1 MIRMIE
7 VAERRRSRSP
17 WATARAIYI
26 VLFFSFF
33 YVPIL
38 VLCVLSVN
46 DSPVMGFPF
55 QVATTQWYAS
65 AVSDG
70 VLLRALAN
78 SVQLG
83 IASASIATALALTAV
98 LGLRYR
104 LPFASCAIPLM
115 VLPMILPGIVTG
127 VIMLVFFGL
136 AGIPT
141 GLWPTTLITH
151 VSWVLP
157 FAFFTLYPR
166 LHGFD
171 RSIEEAAMDLG
182 ARPAIVFYRIV
193 FPLIRSAVIGTL
205 LFAFTL
211 SFDEFV
217 RTFFVIGSQQTVPVH
232 LWILVTEQVAPF
244 LPAVGVLIMFT
255 TLSVAAV
262 GFIAM
267 ARSADRRSPQT
278 P

>member
-1 MIRMIE
+1 MMRAVE
-7 VAERRRSRSP
+7 VARRRRSGSP
-17 WATARAIYI
+17 WAIMRTIYI
-26 VLFFSFF
+26 ALFFTFF

-38 VLCVLSVN
+38 VLWVLSFN

-55 QVATTQWYAS
+55 QVATTQWYAN

-70 VLLRALAN
+70 VLLRALIN

-83 IASASIATALALTAV
+83 IASALIATALALSAV

-104 LPFASCAIPLM
+104 LPFASCTIPLM

-136 AGIPT
+136 SGIPT

-182 ARPAIVFYRIV
+182 ARPSMVFYRIV
-193 FPLIRSAVIGTL
+193 FPLIRSAVVATL

-217 RTFFVIGSQQTVPVH
+217 RTFFVIGSQRTIPVH

-244 LPAVGVLIMFT
+244 LPAVGVLIMLA
-255 TLSVAAV
+255 TLSVASV
-262 GFIAM
+262 GFFAM
-267 ARSADRRSPQT
+267 AQSSARRSPHE
-278 P
+278 